1 MEQTPPAHDADIQER
16 IAGFNAA
23 LKPLLGKYELGL
35 TAKVDVTADGRLTGI
50 PLLISMRKPPEAE
63 KLADAETPDAEKKSD
78 GPLKEE

>member
-35 TAKVDVTADGRLTGI
+35 TAKVDVLPDGRLTGI
-50 PLLISMRKPPEAE
+50 PLLISMRKPPEVE
-63 KLADAETPDAEKKSD
+63 KLADGDTPDTDKKSD